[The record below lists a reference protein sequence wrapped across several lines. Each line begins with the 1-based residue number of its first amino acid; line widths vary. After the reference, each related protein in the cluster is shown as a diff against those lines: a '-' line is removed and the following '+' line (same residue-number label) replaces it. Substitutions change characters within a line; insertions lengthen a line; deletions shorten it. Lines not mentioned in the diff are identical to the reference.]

1 MEKVKINKKGEKGV
15 TLIALLVMIIILVI
29 LAGVTIKGITGNGGI
44 VTETEAAAIE
54 YKMAGYK
61 EQIEQKVRSI
71 VIAGGVLRK
80 ESDNI

>member
-1 MEKVKINKKGEKGV
+1 MKKKEEGI
-15 TLIALLVMIIILVI
+15 TLIALIVMIVILVI

-44 VTETEAAAIE
+44 VRETEAAAIE

-71 VIAGGVLRK
+71 VIAGGILRK
-80 ESDNI
+80 ESNNI

>member
-1 MEKVKINKKGEKGV
+1 MEKVKPNKKSEKGV

-44 VTETEAAAIE
+44 VTETETAAIE

-80 ESDNI
+80 ESNNI